1 MFNNKAL
8 RTLNLG
14 ALSLESVDSPL
25 FRQASFQL
33 LSNSGPTG
41 TLILPAKKYVK
52 ISRQSSESLELSH
65 ITEHGSAQDKCRTC
79 WWRRNNENH
88 PNEIWVDDGGM
99 AKSTNNETMHW
110 SWSNHPTVVNAFID
124 RKGVNLMIAPVL
136 VDCGEENI
144 FNCISICQKRKWLVE
159 DLLSE
164 NLLLIIYLLP
174 WSLLPNL
181 LHFLFLRI
189 THLFKNIFVNSLV
202 SFESEVGSFLHE
214 EHRSALW
221 LYINISSL
229 GLLERYVEL
238 IISS

>member
-1 MFNNKAL
+1 MFNNKTL
-8 RTLNLG
+8 RTLNLR

-65 ITEHGSAQDKCRTC
+65 ITEHDSAQDKCRTC

-99 AKSTNNETMHW
+99 TKSTNNETMHW

-144 FNCISICQKRKWLVE
+144 FNCISICQKKKRIGRRFIIRKFIAYN
-159 DLLSE
+159 LSPS
-164 NLLLIIYLLP
+164 LIAIAKSTP
-174 WSLLPNL
+174 FSFPPNHSPL
-181 LHFLFLRI
+181 QKYFC
-189 THLFKNIFVNSLV
+189 
-202 SFESEVGSFLHE
+202 
-214 EHRSALW
+214 
-221 LYINISSL
+221 
-229 GLLERYVEL
+229 
-238 IISS
+238 